1 MRLFFALAI
10 LIVTRVVSWFS
21 RFVQSQSFN
30 SRKAH
35 INLTRSCTAL
45 LGGYKGQDQKL
56 IPTCMKSL
64 QYIFKLIV
72 KSALLHYDSSVAGVG
87 GIEDF
92 RGKLRELFQ
101 VRRRP

>member
-1 MRLFFALAI
+1 
-10 LIVTRVVSWFS
+10 
-21 RFVQSQSFN
+21 
-30 SRKAH
+30 
-35 INLTRSCTAL
+35 
-45 LGGYKGQDQKL
+45 
-56 IPTCMKSL
+56 MKSL